1 MNVNVKPRIKEWYVR
16 RGKTGKEVA
25 EHLGVSE
32 GRVSEWS
39 KGKGYPRF
47 EALWKMAKFLG
58 CKMDDLYE
66 EIEEENNED

>member
-1 MNVNVKPRIKEWYVR
+1 MIKPKIKEWIV
-16 RGKTGKEVA
+16 KKDITGKELA

-32 GRVSEWS
+32 NQVSIWV

-47 EALWKMAKFLG
+47 EKLWKMAKFLG

-66 EIEEENNED
+66 EKE